1 MRNLI
6 IFGGG
11 GFGAEAAWVAEDV
24 NAAAG
29 QPEWNILGYA
39 DDDPGKHGCE
49 FYGFRVLGTAEEI
62 AWRDVG
68 RDVWYSCA
76 VGDNA
81 ARQELAARLDGLGWR
96 AATLIHPS
104 VIRAKNVEVGEG
116 TYVGPLSTLSPNC
129 TVGRH
134 VIVNQRVAIGH
145 DAVVDDFSNLCPG
158 AQINGSCRVGKL
170 AVVGSNSS
178 IIQGRL
184 IGENAVLGS
193 NSVAIRSVDAG
204 ITVLGVPA
212 KRITL

>member
-29 QPEWNILGYA
+29 QPEWNILGYV
-39 DDDPGKHGCE
+39 DDDPQKHGCE
-49 FYGFRVLGTAEEI
+49 FYGYRVLGTAEQI
-62 AWRDVG
+62 ARQGDCRDT
-68 RDVWYSCA
+68 WYYCA
-76 VGDNA
+76 VGNNA
-81 ARQELAARLDGLGWR
+81 VRRELAARLDGLGWR

-104 VIRAKNVEVGEG
+104 VIRAKNVVVGEG

-145 DAVVDDFSNLCPG
+145 DAVVGDFSNLCPG
-158 AQINGSCRVGKL
+158 AQINGACRVGKYAL
-170 AVVGSNSS
+170 IGSNSS

-184 IGENAVLGS
+184 VGESAVLGS